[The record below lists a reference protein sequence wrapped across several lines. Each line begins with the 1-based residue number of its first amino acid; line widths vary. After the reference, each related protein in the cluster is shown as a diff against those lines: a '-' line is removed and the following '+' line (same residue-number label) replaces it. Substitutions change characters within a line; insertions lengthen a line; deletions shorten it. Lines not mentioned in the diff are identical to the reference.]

1 MDVIDPYATNEPLS
15 HCYAT
20 IFFFPQS
27 QVIKLCENNFSQKK
41 LCESNTAN
49 LLQTNKNLYF
59 YILSQ
64 K

>member
-1 MDVIDPYATNEPLS
+1 MSLTLMLPMNLLVIAMLP
-15 HCYAT
+15 
-20 IFFFPQS
+20 FFFPQS
-27 QVIKLCENNFSQKK
+27 QVTKLCENNFSQKK
-41 LCESNTAN
+41 LCENNTAN